1 MRNGQAYQ
9 RKTEKF
15 FVSEEKKFGKID
27 SWNYFWMRQFVVC
40 DETIKSGIWGIQSRT
55 ESCLSKQTQDPP
67 VLNRFHYSGIQF

>member
-27 SWNYFWMRQFVVC
+27 SRSHVR
-40 DETIKSGIWGIQSRT
+40 KSKEKSKLREAWVTKQ
-55 ESCLSKQTQDPP
+55 LSYRMTKLPDG
-67 VLNRFHYSGIQF
+67 LNTG